1 MPTNP
6 DTSKTYST
14 SPFARRLTSHVA
26 ALPFLFVAGL
36 AACGGKDDAAQAATP
51 GGAGGAGG
59 RGGPS
64 VVLAATDV
72 SGVTRGPIESG
83 VAVTGDLRPIET
95 VEVRARLEGD
105 LEGVYVREGDRVSAG
120 QLLARFEASEQESQR
135 RSAEAERESARAVLS
150 TAQWNLE
157 QSEELFKAGAIPER
171 DVRTAR
177 DAVSAARARL
187 SAAESQVRATSSN
200 ASDTRVLAPT
210 AGVIATRT
218 VENGMHVA
226 RSAPMFTLVKNDV
239 LELAANVPARFAND
253 VRVGQVARFTADGR
267 SIDGRV
273 ARVSPTV
280 DPQTR
285 AVTVYV
291 QVPNASGAL
300 KGNTFA
306 QGRVVGR
313 TIPDAVLVPL
323 SAVRELPDDAGR
335 YVFRIVNDKVQRTN
349 ITTGVID
356 ESRGVAE
363 VTEGLQPGDR
373 VISGNI
379 GTVGDGMKATIV
391 GEPKEGGRQPAGG
404 AGTGSAAGRAATQR

>member
-1 MPTNP
+1 M
-6 DTSKTYST
+6 K
-14 SPFARRLTSHVA
+14 
-26 ALPFLFVAGL
+26 
-36 AACGGKDDAAQAATP
+36 
-51 GGAGGAGG
+51 
-59 RGGPS
+59 
-64 VVLAATDV
+64 
-72 SGVTRGPIESG
+72 
-83 VAVTGDLRPIET
+83 
-95 VEVRARLEGD
+95 
-105 LEGVYVREGDRVSAG
+105 
-120 QLLARFEASEQESQR
+120 
-135 RSAEAERESARAVLS
+135 
-150 TAQWNLE
+150 
-157 QSEELFKAGAIPER
+157 
-171 DVRTAR
+171 
-177 DAVSAARARL
+177 
-187 SAAESQVRATSSN
+187 N
-200 ASDTRVLAPT
+200 A
-210 AGVIATRT
+210 
-218 VENGMHVA
+218 
-226 RSAPMFTLVKNDV
+226 V
-239 LELAANVPARFAND
+239 LELAAHVPARFAND